1 MTYNE
6 DFTRCEEME
15 KLNEK
20 ESFYLGLYIAG
31 LYASCDSET
40 KEALIMAFLDDMKE
54 TDVKRWLS
62 IMHKNRNS

>member
-6 DFTRCEEME
+6 DFTRCEAMK

-20 ESFYLGLYIAG
+20 ESLSLGVYIAT
-31 LYASCDSET
+31 LYESCDIRT

-62 IMHKNRNS
+62 IMHNNIIE

>member
-1 MTYNE
+1 
-6 DFTRCEEME
+6 ME

-20 ESFYLGLYIAG
+20 ESLALGVYIAE
-31 LYASCDSET
+31 LYESCDSRT

>member
-6 DFTRCEEME
+6 DFTRCEVME

-20 ESFYLGLYIAG
+20 ESFYLGMYIAA
-31 LYASCDSET
+31 LYESCDSGT
-40 KEALIMAFLDDMKE
+40 KEALIMAFLDDIKE

-62 IMHKNRNS
+62 IMCKNRNS